1 MPFFN
6 WFPEFCF
13 DVQLQ
18 CSHKDDVS
26 INTECDNTL
35 PFIFEQ
41 GFVFGCYFCQSTFVN
56 ARHTLPPG
64 GERGQDK
71 HVSAGVDH
79 EGAIDET
86 SNDSVSSNA
95 TGGIGRADEVGDLD
109 FDDASEDSNRTSD
122 AINLCTWKRRRA

>member
-35 PFIFEQ
+35 AFIFER
-41 GFVFGCYFCQSTFVN
+41 GFVFGCYFCQSTFVAAQYDN
-56 ARHTLPPG
+56 AWWSGSFMAQASTCEAASEGTLVG
-64 GERGQDK
+64 
-71 HVSAGVDH
+71 
-79 EGAIDET
+79 
-86 SNDSVSSNA
+86 
-95 TGGIGRADEVGDLD
+95 GGINDMESVR
-109 FDDASEDSNRTSD
+109 
-122 AINLCTWKRRRA
+122 WQ